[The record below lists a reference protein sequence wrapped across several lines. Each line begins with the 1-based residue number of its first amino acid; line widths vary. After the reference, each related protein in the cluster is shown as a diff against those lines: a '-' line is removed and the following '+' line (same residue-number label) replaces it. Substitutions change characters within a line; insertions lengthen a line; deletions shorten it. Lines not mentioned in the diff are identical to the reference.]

1 MPLYFH
7 AGSGGTSRH
16 PGIKIIAGP
25 DSGGLSAPLSG
36 EGKSRRFSG
45 NCGLG
50 QSAAVW
56 RPQGEAAKRENGRN
70 SPQTAPAVFP

>member
-16 PGIKIIAGP
+16 LRIKNGSGPGRRQLA
-25 DSGGLSAPLSG
+25 LPLP
-36 EGKSRRFSG
+36 GKEPLKKAAAFSG
-45 NCGLG
+45 VGCGLG

-70 SPQTAPAVFP
+70 SP

>member
-50 QSAAVW
+50 QSAAAMGRRGW
-56 RPQGEAAKRENGRN
+56 RPKEKNGRD
-70 SPQTAPAVFP
+70 SQK